1 MIEEG
6 RAYGLMI
13 ALKHL
18 LRTLE
23 HKGVLSQT
31 ETFAML
37 DGALEELKGIPTLAR
52 HASAEAAATI
62 RGLYLGR

>member
-1 MIEEG
+1 MIEDG

-37 DGALEELKGIPTLAR
+37 DNALEVLRGIPPLAGP
-52 HASAEAAATI
+52 AGADAATTVG
-62 RGLYLGR
+62 GLYVGR